1 MKTLWAILICI
12 PLVFLAIGCQP
23 SQAAPV
29 QILQAFFTAFSAK
42 DENTLIGLTCKEWQ
56 DQALLEYDSFGNV
69 STELKD
75 VTCKL
80 TGQITNS
87 QGETVYSVNCTGA
100 ISASYNGELRTF
112 DLGKRVYR
120 VVDRGGALQV
130 CGY

>member
-1 MKTLWAILICI
+1 MKTLLALLVCI
-12 PLVFLAIGCQP
+12 PLVFFTVGCQP
-23 SQAAPV
+23 TQAAPV
-29 QILQAFFTAFSAK
+29 NAMQAFLTAFTTK

-69 STELKD
+69 TTELKD

-80 TGQITNS
+80 TGQSTNA
-87 QGETVYSVNCTGA
+87 QGEAVYSVNCTGA

-112 DLGKRVYR
+112 DLGKRVYQ
-120 VVDRGGALQV
+120 VVDRGGSLQI

>member
-1 MKTLWAILICI
+1 MKTLLAILVCV
-12 PLVFLAIGCQP
+12 PLVFLAVGCQP

-29 QILQAFFTAFSAK
+29 QTMQAYLSAFAAK
-42 DENTLIGLTCKEWQ
+42 NENTLIGLTCKEWE

-69 STELKD
+69 TTELKD

-80 TGQITNS
+80 VGQNTNP

-100 ISASYNGELRTF
+100 ISASYNSELRTF
-112 DLGKRVYR
+112 DLSKRMYQ
-120 VVDRGGALQV
+120 VVDRGGTLQV

>member
-1 MKTLWAILICI
+1 MKTLLAILVSI
-12 PLVFLAIGCQP
+12 PLVFLAVGCKP
-23 SQAAPV
+23 SQAVPV
-29 QILQAFFTAFSAK
+29 QTMQAYLTAFSAK
-42 DENTLIGLTCKEWQ
+42 DENTLISLTCKEWQ

-69 STELKD
+69 TTELKD

-80 TGQITNS
+80 TGQSTNA

-112 DLGKRVYR
+112 DLSKRVYQ
-120 VVDRGGALQV
+120 VVDRGGSLQV

>member
-1 MKTLWAILICI
+1 MNTLLAILVCV
-12 PLVFLAIGCQP
+12 PLVFLAVGCKP

-29 QILQAFFTAFSAK
+29 QTMQAFLAAFAAK
-42 DENTLIGLTCKEWQ
+42 DENTLIGLTCKEWE

-69 STELKD
+69 ATELKD
-75 VTCKL
+75 VSCKMV
-80 TGQITNS
+80 GQTTNS

-112 DLGKRVYR
+112 DLSKRMYQ
-120 VVDRGGALQV
+120 VVDRGGYLQV

>member
-1 MKTLWAILICI
+1 MKTLLAILVSI
-12 PLVFLAIGCQP
+12 PLVFLAVGCKP
-23 SQAAPV
+23 SQAVPV
-29 QILQAFFTAFSAK
+29 QTMQAYLTAFSAK
-42 DENTLIGLTCKEWQ
+42 DENTLISLTCKEWQ

-69 STELKD
+69 TTELKD

-80 TGQITNS
+80 TGQSTTA

-112 DLGKRVYR
+112 DLSKRVYQ
-120 VVDRGGALQV
+120 VVDRGGSLQV